1 MKFITYRQDGR
12 DAPGLWLDGGRIVD
26 LSPLAPTL
34 VEVIAGGDEAL
45 AEARRLA
52 AAGGGIDAA
61 GVELL
66 APIPRPAKNVFC
78 VGRNYLD
85 HIIEGANARGENVPS
100 LGSDLPK
107 FPTFFTKAPTAVN
120 RPGGPV
126 RLDPKVTQL
135 LDYECELAVVIG
147 RGGRD
152 IPVSRAYDHIF
163 GYTVVN
169 DITARDLQKRH
180 GQFFKGKTL
189 DTTCPMGPWIVDAE
203 EIGDP
208 TTLVLSL
215 TVNGEERQR
224 APASMMIFDIPAII
238 ASLSEGMTLEPGDII
253 ATGTP
258 AGTGFAMDPPQGLKG
273 GDVVVAS
280 IDRIGE
286 LTSPILEV

>member
-1 MKFITYRQDGR
+1 MKFITYHHEGR
-12 DAPGLWLDGGRIVD
+12 AAPGLWLDGGRVVD
-26 LSPLAPTL
+26 LSSIAPTL
-34 VEVIAGGDEAL
+34 VEVIAGGEASIAQARVL
-45 AEARRLA
+45 AEAH
-52 AAGGGIDAA
+52 GIDGAE
-61 GVELL
+61 VELQ
-66 APIPRPAKNVFC
+66 APIPRPAKNIFC
-78 VGRNYLD
+78 VGRNYFD
-85 HIIEGANARGENVPS
+85 HIVEGANARGENAPQ
-100 LGSDLPK
+100 LGSDIPK
-107 FPTFFTKAPTAVN
+107 FPTFFTKAPTSVN
-120 RPGGPV
+120 RTGGAV
-126 RLDPKVTQL
+126 RLDPRVTQL

-147 RGGRD
+147 KGGRD
-152 IPVSRAYDHIF
+152 IPAERAYEHVF

-189 DTTCPMGPWIVDAE
+189 DTTCPMGPWIVDRH

-224 APASMMIFDIPAII
+224 APASEMIFDIPAII
-238 ASLSEGMTLEPGDII
+238 ASLSEGLTLEAGDVI

-258 AGTGFAMDPPQGLKG
+258 AGTGFAMQPPQGLKG

-286 LTSPILEV
+286 LTSVIVEA